1 MTLHKKKFINEVKSR
16 IKNIFY
22 SSKEGYRVLIVEKH
36 RVEGFMQS
44 GVFLGLIS
52 NDELYDVMQEVHMS
66 VFDMSIEERQKINEI
81 KWNDDQIDY
90 GGYEI
95 PSFLRGDK
103 K

>member
-1 MTLHKKKFINEVKSR
+1 MTLHKDKFINEVKHR
-16 IKNIFY
+16 LKIIFN
-22 SSKEGYRVLIVEKH
+22 SSKEGYRVLSVEKN
-36 RVEGFMQS
+36 RVEGFMQA

-52 NDELYDVMQEVHMS
+52 NEELSDVMQDVHMS
-66 VFDMSIEERQKINEI
+66 VFEMSIEARQNINEI

-95 PSFLRGDK
+95 PSFLRGGK

>member
-1 MTLHKKKFINEVKSR
+1 MTLHKEKFINEVKSR
-16 IKNIFY
+16 IKKIFD
-22 SSKEGYRVLIVEKH
+22 SSKEGYRVLSVEKH
-36 RVEGFMQS
+36 RVEGFMQA
-44 GVFLGLIS
+44 GVFLGIIS
-52 NDELYDVMQEVHMS
+52 NNELYDVMQEVHMS

-95 PSFLRGDK
+95 PSFLREDK

>member
-1 MTLHKKKFINEVKSR
+1 MMLHKGKFINEVKHR
-16 IKNIFY
+16 LKTIFN
-22 SSKEGYRVLIVEKH
+22 SSKEGYRVLSVEKH
-36 RVEGFMQS
+36 RVEGFMQA
-44 GVFLGLIS
+44 GVFLDLIS
-52 NDELYDVMQEVHMS
+52 NEELYDVMQEVHMS

-81 KWNDDQIDY
+81 KWNDEQIDY